1 MAADREKL
9 QALVD
14 RQDMISV
21 LFLRS
26 FMGLRKI
33 FFPFFEGKSSWEIPV
48 PSSLVSSG

>member
-21 LFLRS
+21 L
-26 FMGLRKI
+26 
-33 FFPFFEGKSSWEIPV
+33 V
-48 PSSLVSSG
+48 LVSDGSYESIF